1 MEEIIFLKQKT
12 EELILEL
19 EFLFL
24 VLKRKT
30 VKINELDS
38 LACLNAAEK
47 DKALSLALSS
57 LYNNH
62 KLNIIIT
69 QKSLILGH

>member
-12 EELILEL
+12 EELFLEL

-24 VLKRKT
+24 VLKRTT

-38 LACLNAAEK
+38 LARLNAAEK